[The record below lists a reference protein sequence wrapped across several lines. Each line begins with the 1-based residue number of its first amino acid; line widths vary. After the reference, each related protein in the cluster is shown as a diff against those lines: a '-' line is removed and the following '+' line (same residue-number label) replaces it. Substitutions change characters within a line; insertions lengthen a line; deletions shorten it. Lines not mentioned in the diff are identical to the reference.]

1 MELISIIMPY
11 YKKKN
16 FIDQSIQSVLNQT
29 YKKFELLI
37 VYDDFDKE
45 ELYYLKKFVDSD
57 DRVKIIE
64 NEKNLGAGLS
74 RNKGIELSKG
84 RFIAFLDSDDLWS
97 KSKLEK
103 QIKFMTQNNCFISH
117 TSYEIIDSQN
127 TTVSKRVA
135 RDFNNFKSL
144 LKSCDIGLSTV
155 VIDKKIITHDLRFPS
170 IKTKED
176 FVLWLDIL
184 KKNYQIKGLS
194 ENLAKWRKTNNS
206 LSSSVVQKLKD
217 GFKVYNYY
225 MGFNYFVSI
234 YLLICLSLN
243 FLKKN
248 D

>member
-11 YKKKN
+11 YKKKI

-37 VYDDFDKE
+37 VYDDIDKE

-103 QIKFMTQNNCFISH
+103 Q
-117 TSYEIIDSQN
+117 
-127 TTVSKRVA
+127 
-135 RDFNNFKSL
+135 
-144 LKSCDIGLSTV
+144 
-155 VIDKKIITHDLRFPS
+155 
-170 IKTKED
+170 
-176 FVLWLDIL
+176 
-184 KKNYQIKGLS
+184 
-194 ENLAKWRKTNNS
+194 
-206 LSSSVVQKLKD
+206 
-217 GFKVYNYY
+217 
-225 MGFNYFVSI
+225 
-234 YLLICLSLN
+234 
-243 FLKKN
+243 
-248 D
+248 

>member
-1 MELISIIMPY
+1 MPY
-11 YKKKN
+11 YKKKI

-127 TTVSKRVA
+127 ITVSKRVA

-144 LKSCDIGLSTV
+144 LKSCDIG
-155 VIDKKIITHDLRFPS
+155 
-170 IKTKED
+170 
-176 FVLWLDIL
+176 
-184 KKNYQIKGLS
+184 
-194 ENLAKWRKTNNS
+194 
-206 LSSSVVQKLKD
+206 
-217 GFKVYNYY
+217 
-225 MGFNYFVSI
+225 
-234 YLLICLSLN
+234 
-243 FLKKN
+243 
-248 D
+248 

>member
-1 MELISIIMPY
+1 MHASWGYDRNIYKNKNIIKLNHLRTY
-11 YKKKN
+11 QNLYNFLYGINFNNHALLQKN

-117 TSYEIIDSQN
+117 TSYEIIDS
-127 TTVSKRVA
+127 
-135 RDFNNFKSL
+135 
-144 LKSCDIGLSTV
+144 
-155 VIDKKIITHDLRFPS
+155 
-170 IKTKED
+170 
-176 FVLWLDIL
+176 
-184 KKNYQIKGLS
+184 
-194 ENLAKWRKTNNS
+194 
-206 LSSSVVQKLKD
+206 
-217 GFKVYNYY
+217 
-225 MGFNYFVSI
+225 
-234 YLLICLSLN
+234 
-243 FLKKN
+243 
-248 D
+248 